1 MSEIF
6 DGIDRRLLVELQRD
20 AGRSVDDLAEAVGLS
35 RNAIWRRVKRLE
47 ASGVI
52 KGRVALLDPEA
63 VGLGL
68 VVFISIKTDRHDKDW
83 AARFSRAVLAFEEV
97 LGVYRTA
104 GDQDYLVRARVADVA
119 AYDRLYQRLIEKVDL
134 RDVSASFVM
143 EEIKETT
150 RLPIF

>member
-1 MSEIF
+1 MSETF
-6 DGIDRRLLVELQRD
+6 DDIDRRLLVELQRD
-20 AGRSVDDLAEAVGLS
+20 AGRSVDELGEAVGLS

-52 KGRVALLDPEA
+52 TGRVALLDPEA

-68 VVFISIKTDRHDKDW
+68 VVFISIKTDRHDKGW
-83 AARFSRAVLAFEEV
+83 AAQFSKTVLAFEEV

-104 GDQDYLVRARVADVA
+104 GDQDYLVRARVRDVA